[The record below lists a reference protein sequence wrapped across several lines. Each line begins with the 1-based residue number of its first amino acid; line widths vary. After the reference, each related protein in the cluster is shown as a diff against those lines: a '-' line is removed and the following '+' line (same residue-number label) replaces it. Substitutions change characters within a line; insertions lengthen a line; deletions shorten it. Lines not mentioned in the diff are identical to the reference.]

1 VLEEIFGVKEDF
13 GVGVQKQLDN
23 FSKLRD
29 KILASE
35 NGSVDE
41 DKRELK
47 KLALELASQS
57 AELNTIVQL
66 ELRQLSKLTK
76 EEISI

>member
-1 VLEEIFGVKEDF
+1 MLEEIFGVKEDF